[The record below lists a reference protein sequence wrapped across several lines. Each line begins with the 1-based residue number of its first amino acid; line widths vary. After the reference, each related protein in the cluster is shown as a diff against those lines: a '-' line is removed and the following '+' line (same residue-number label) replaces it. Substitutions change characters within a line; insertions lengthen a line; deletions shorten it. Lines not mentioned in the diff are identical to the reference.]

1 MPVDVGQASSALVAF
16 PTFSRSPMSVSHA
29 HCICCTFWMRFVNG
43 LLGRCGLLLKIRM
56 PMSPQYSTA
65 HPPCSLGALRCHRTC
80 SVSGSF
86 PMEALRAPS
95 RLCSFPRD
103 LTVRFGRLRQGTFQ
117 RASSMLSLHSG
128 PHKSTSIR
136 SLATRRPH
144 PEDPVISFVH
154 VPLNKPFLFLASPSP
169 SREIKPGES
178 GLPGARLLRG
188 GHFVDIGDLGA
199 RIHSLY
205 MDGQLKQ

>member
-29 HCICCTFWMRFVNG
+29 HRICCIFWMRFVNG

-65 HPPCSLGALRCHRTC
+65 HTLQPGALRCHRTC

-86 PMEALRAPS
+86 PMEALSTFPG
-95 RLCSFPRD
+95 FPRD

-117 RASSMLSLHSG
+117 RDNSTPIQSSLHSG
-128 PHKSTSIR
+128 PHSIQ
-136 SLATRRPH
+136 SLATRLPTSGGPSH
-144 PEDPVISFVH
+144 QFCACSIEQAIPVPR
-154 VPLNKPFLFLASPSP
+154 VPIP
-169 SREIKPGES
+169 ES
-178 GLPGARLLRG
+178 GNKAGAERVARLRVCSA
-188 GHFVDIGDLGA
+188 VDTLLILGT
-199 RIHSLY
+199 SDTQD
-205 MDGQLKQ
+205 MDGWAACCTVYTV